1 MNDEKLD
8 LPREQYEPVISQP
21 VELGVLALEVT
32 LDVFDIHG
40 NHEVKTCY
48 GDVYDVVN
56 ALRDYSRLLEMVCDT
71 WDLQGFHRAKYEY
84 HAEKLRKI
92 AQKYQTGIGYDY
104 DAAMEKCKK
113 KAAKKSRADDPGG
126 DAMTM
131 ALFKKQREAEA
142 KAEKAAAKAG
152 TSSSVSEDNND
163 SPWDEDE

>member
-8 LPREQYEPVISQP
+8 LSREPYESVISQP
-21 VELGVLALEVT
+21 VELGVLALKVT

-40 NHEVKTCY
+40 NREIKTCH
-48 GDVYDVVN
+48 GDIYDIVN

-92 AQKYQTGIGYDY
+92 AQKYQEGIGYDY

-113 KAAKKSRADDPGG
+113 KAAKKSHADDPGG

-131 ALFKKQREAEA
+131 ALLKKQREAEA
-142 KAEKAAAKAG
+142 NAEKAAAKAG
-152 TSSSVSEDNND
+152 ASSSASEDNDD